1 MTHPPSKKPSPSPIH
16 SISKPSTKTKKN
28 PKDPGILKKIN
39 SSKNSSTPKAPK
51 NGPSSHPTS
60 IKDVVN
66 SAVKD
71 GTIT

>member
-1 MTHPPSKKPSPSPIH
+1 MTHPPYKKPSPSPIN
-16 SISKPSTKTKKN
+16 STSKPSTKTKKN

-39 SSKNSSTPKAPK
+39 SSKNSSTPKAPR
-51 NGPSSHPTS
+51 NGPSSHPIS

-71 GTIT
+71 GTTT